1 MPGLSIRLSLVLLGA
16 LGSTL
21 AQAEE
26 QSRLLESVRFKARGD
41 TYVAAYDSDEATR
54 ANPATL
60 AQGKVNFQLRAGQVD
75 GFIGDNALKTIS
87 DLTNLAQDTKSSA
100 TSVLQTFTSRFGK
113 RQYLRL
119 QGNLLS
125 MRIKSFEISPFASSK
140 AFVDMR
146 IPTTPNLEFQVDAA
160 AGVNVATGFAVSQT
174 VELGVNFKYLTR
186 TVIEGEAAFSQV
198 LDMVDSSSSTLTDVF
213 QQREGTQLGTDLGL
227 IWHPTKESRY
237 GLLVENVGYGANLNT
252 SSALPLPLLR
262 QRVNLGWLY
271 RADRNPWHW
280 DFLVDAQDLI
290 NPPTLDPLRQLHLG
304 LEFGRNFFSRDHDFG
319 LQLGLSEGYLTS
331 GAFLDL
337 WALRLSVAYYAAELG
352 EYAGQRKDRRW
363 GLSMQVLTMTF

>member
-1 MPGLSIRLSLVLLGA
+1 MRGRSAKLCVMLVSG
-16 LGSTL
+16 LGSVKAL
-21 AQAEE
+21 AEE

-54 ANPATL
+54 ANPASL
-60 AQGKVNFQLRAGQVD
+60 AQGKVNFQFRGAQVD
-75 GFIGDNALKTIS
+75 GFIGENSLKTIS
-87 DLTNLAQDTKSSA
+87 DLTNLAQDTTSSA

-119 QGNLLS
+119 QGNLFSL
-125 MRIKSFEISPFASSK
+125 RIKSFEISPFASSN

-146 IPTTPNLEFQVDAA
+146 IPTTPNLELKVDAA
-160 AGVNVATGFAVSQT
+160 AGVNVATGFTLSQT
-174 VELGVNFKYLTR
+174 MELGINLKYLSR

-198 LDMVDSSSSTLTDVF
+198 LDMVDSSSTTLTDTF
-213 QQREGTQLGTDLGL
+213 QKREGTQLGTDIGL
-227 IWHPTKESRY
+227 IWHPTKEHRY
-237 GLLVENVGYGANLNT
+237 GLLVENVGFGTNLST
-252 SSALPLPLLR
+252 GSSLPLPLLR

-280 DFLVDAQDLI
+280 DFLVDAQDVV
-290 NPPTLDPLRQLHLG
+290 NPQTLDPLRQLHLG
-304 LEFGRNFFSRDHDFG
+304 LEFGRSFFSRDHDFG
-319 LQLGLSEGYLTS
+319 LQLGLSEGYLTY

-337 WALRLSVAYYAAELG
+337 WAFRLNVAYYAAELG

-363 GLSMQVLTMTF
+363 GLSLQVLTVTF